1 MEWGERDSGENWGSG
16 ERVTGNGSEGHS
28 GNGVERDRRER
39 ELCGS
44 VWKERKGIEWE
55 KIVVNKGR
63 LVITL
68 KMFRNFP
75 PPFLHSSLSSVGD
88 H

>member
-44 VWKERKGIEWE
+44 VWKERKG
-55 KIVVNKGR
+55 
-63 LVITL
+63 
-68 KMFRNFP
+68 
-75 PPFLHSSLSSVGD
+75 
-88 H
+88 